1 LSKSEIHPTAIVEK
15 GAKLG
20 SGCVIGP
27 GAIVGSEVEL
37 GDGCVVGPRA
47 VLEGRVKM
55 GAKNRIGIGAVIG
68 GEPQDLAYQGAKSGV
83 VVGEGNV
90 FREYVT
96 IHRGTKEG
104 TDTTIGSH
112 CFLMV
117 GAHVAHNCRLA
128 DGVTLVNNVLLAGYV
143 EVEERAFLGGA
154 VVVHQFVRIGK
165 LAMVRGQ
172 TRVGMDLPPYCM
184 AVVTNG
190 VCGLN
195 SVGLR
200 RAGVKPENRKALMRA
215 YEEFF
220 FGGKNRVQALEGIR
234 KGKDAKIGEVRAF
247 CDFIEKTKRGIC
259 HGLKPEDISLEEN

>member
-1 LSKSEIHPTAIVEK
+1 MNETRIHPTAIVEK

-20 SGCVIGP
+20 EGCVVGP

-37 GDGCVVGPRA
+37 GAGCVIGPRA
-47 VLEGRVKM
+47 ILDGRVKM
-55 GAKNRIGIGAVIG
+55 GMKNRIGVGAVIG
-68 GEPQDLAYQGAKSGV
+68 GEPQDISYAGAKTGV
-83 VVGEGNV
+83 EVGDGNI

-96 IHRGTKEG
+96 VHRGTKDG
-104 TDTTIGSH
+104 TSTVIGSG

-128 DGVTLVNNVLLAGYV
+128 DGVVLVNGVMLAGYV
-143 EVEERAFLGGA
+143 EVEEKAFLGGA

-172 TRVGMDLPPYCM
+172 TRIGMDLPPYCM
-184 AVVTNG
+184 AVATNA

-195 SVGLR
+195 LVGIR
-200 RAGVKPENRKALMRA
+200 RAGIGVEGRKALERV

-220 FGGKNRVQALEGIR
+220 FGGKNRVQALEAIR
-234 KGKDAKIGEVRAF
+234 LGKDAQSPEVNEF

-259 HGLKPEDISLEEN
+259 HGVRAGDLREEKN

>member
-104 TDTTIGSH
+104 TDTIIGSH

-184 AVVTNG
+184 AVATNG

-200 RAGVKPENRKALMRA
+200 RAGVKPENRKALQRV

-220 FGGKNRVQALEGIR
+220 FGGKNRAQALEGIR
-234 KGKDAKIGEVRAF
+234 KGKDAKVGEVKEF
-247 CDFIEKTKRGIC
+247 CDFVEKTKRGIC
-259 HGLKPEDISLEEN
+259 HGLKPGEISLEEN

>member
-1 LSKSEIHPTAIVEK
+1 LNKTEIHPTAIVEK
-15 GAKLG
+15 GAKIG
-20 SGCVIGP
+20 MGCVVGP

-47 VLEGRVKM
+47 VLEGRVRT

-68 GEPQDLAYQGAKSGV
+68 AEPQDLAYQGAKSGV
-83 VVGEGNV
+83 VIGDGNV

-104 TDTTIGSH
+104 TDTVIGNG

-128 DGVTLVNNVLLAGYV
+128 DGVVLVNNVLLAGYV
-143 EVEERAFLGGA
+143 EVEEKAFLGGA

-184 AVVTNG
+184 AVATNA
-190 VCGLN
+190 VCGMNL
-195 SVGLR
+195 VGLR
-200 RAGVKPENRKALMRA
+200 RAGVGLENRKALQRV

-220 FGGKNRVQALEGIR
+220 FGGKNRMQALEAIR
-234 KGKDAKIGEVRAF
+234 KGKDAKGPEVKEF

-259 HGLKPEDISLEEN
+259 HGLKPGEISLEEN

>member
-1 LSKSEIHPTAIVEK
+1 MTETKVHPTAIVEP
-15 GAKLG
+15 GAKIG
-20 SGCVIGP
+20 AGCTIGP
-27 GAIVGSEVEL
+27 GAIVEGGVEL
-37 GDGCVVGPRA
+37 GSDCIVGPRV
-47 VLEGRVKM
+47 VLQGVVKM
-55 GAKNRIGIGAVIG
+55 GSKNRIGVGAVIG

-83 VVGEGNV
+83 VIGDGNT

-104 TDTTIGSH
+104 TDTTIGNG

-128 DGVTLVNNVLLAGYV
+128 DGVILVNNVLLAGHV
-143 EVEERAFLGGA
+143 EVEEKAFLGGA

-184 AVVTNG
+184 AVATNG

-195 SVGLR
+195 LVGLK
-200 RAGVKPENRKALMRA
+200 RAGVGPAGRKALQKV

-220 FGGKNRVQALEGIR
+220 FGGKNRTQALEQIQ
-234 KGKDAKIGEVRAF
+234 KGNDATFAEVKAF
-247 CDFIEKTKRGIC
+247 CDFIATTKRGIC
-259 HGLKPEDISLEEN
+259 HGLRAGEISLEEN